1 MILRH
6 DPQLFKGYIMVRNF
20 WNKIVKSQEQRAAY
34 YMLQNL
40 SDRQLSDI
48 GVTRSEIKY
57 RVYK

>member
-6 DPQLFKGYIMVRNF
+6 DPQLFIGYIMVRNF
-20 WNKIVKSQEQRAAY
+20 WNKIVKSQERRADY
-34 YMLQNL
+34 YMLQSL

-48 GVTRSEIKY
+48 GVTRAEIKC

>member
-1 MILRH
+1 
-6 DPQLFKGYIMVRNF
+6 MVRNF

-40 SDRQLSDI
+40 SDRQLTDI

>member
-6 DPQLFKGYIMVRNF
+6 DPQFFKGYIMVRNF
-20 WNKIVKSQEQRAAY
+20 WNKIVKSQERRAAY
-34 YMLQNL
+34 YMLQSL

-48 GVTRSEIKY
+48 GVTRAEIKC